1 MKKIAIFVQWL
12 LCAGVE
18 KALLNL
24 SEELVN
30 SGNDVTI
37 YVIQKKGEF
46 INDIPK
52 GVKLKVIPM
61 DEKIRENIPVGGT
74 KITVRN
80 CLAEKKYIKAIKFLV
95 KRKLNNTPFAELEIQ
110 KEKISNLKEK
120 YDIAVNFHLHSP
132 FLVWYFSEKVI
143 ADKKYTWIHND
154 FETTGYKINELKE
167 YLTDIDRFFTVSQKI
182 KNEFVSIFPEYKN
195 KTEFALN
202 IVNDREIK
210 LKANEFYPK
219 EFENCKS
226 IKLLT
231 VGRLEEQ
238 KGYDIAIEVCMK
250 LKEEGLQFDWFVLG
264 EGTLRKQ
271 LESEIEK
278 KKIDNCFHLLGVK
291 TNPYP
296 YFKNADIY
304 VQTSKHEGY
313 VTTVTEAKILNKPI
327 VCTDVSG
334 AREQLIDN
342 INGSIAEI
350 NAISVYN
357 KLKELIIDKNKRDTY
372 TETLEQ
378 ESGLNR
384 PNWLKYFE

>member
-1 MKKIAIFVQWL
+1 MKKITFFVQWL

-30 SGNDVTI
+30 NGNDVTI

-46 INDIPK
+46 INNIPK
-52 GVKLKVIPM
+52 GVKLKAIPM
-61 DEKIRENIPVGGT
+61 DEKIRETIPVGGT
-74 KITVRN
+74 KVTVRN
-80 CLAEKKYIKAIKFLV
+80 CLAEKKYIKAIKFLA

-110 KEKISNLKEK
+110 KDKIPNLKEK
-120 YDIAVNFHLHSP
+120 YDIAVNFHMHSP

-143 ADKKYTWIHND
+143 ADKKYAWIHND

-167 YLTDIDRFFTVSQKI
+167 YLTDIDCFFAVSQKI
-182 KNEFVSIFPEYKN
+182 ENEFVSIFPEYKN

-231 VGRLEEQ
+231 IGRLEEQ
-238 KGYDIAIEVCMK
+238 KGYDIAIEVCKK

-264 EGTLRKQ
+264 DGTLRKQ

-278 KKIDNCFHLLGVK
+278 KKIENCFHLLGVK

-296 YFKNADIY
+296 YFKNTDIY

-350 NAISVYN
+350 NATSVYN

-384 PNWLKYFE
+384 PNWLKCFE

>member
-1 MKKIAIFVQWL
+1 MKKIAFFVQWL

-167 YLTDIDRFFTVSQKI
+167 YLTDIDRFFAVSQKI
-182 KNEFVSIFPEYKN
+182 ENEFVSIFPEYKN

-231 VGRLEEQ
+231 IGRLEEQ
-238 KGYDIAIEVCMK
+238 KGYDIAIEVCKK

-278 KKIDNCFHLLGVK
+278 KQIEDYFHLLGVK

-296 YFKNADIY
+296 YFKNASIY

-334 AREQLIDN
+334 VREQLIDN

-350 NAISVYN
+350 NATSVYN

>member
-1 MKKIAIFVQWL
+1 MKKIAFFVQWL

-372 TETLEQ
+372 METLEQ

>member
-1 MKKIAIFVQWL
+1 MKKIAFFVQWL

-143 ADKKYTWIHND
+143 ADKKYAWIHND

-182 KNEFVSIFPEYKN
+182 ENEFVSIFPEYKN

-202 IVNDREIK
+202 IVNDREIN

-238 KGYDIAIEVCMK
+238 KGYDIAIEVCKK

-278 KKIDNCFHLLGVK
+278 KKIEDCFHFLGVK

-334 AREQLIDN
+334 VREQLIDN

>member
-1 MKKIAIFVQWL
+1 MKKIAFFVQWL

>member
-1 MKKIAIFVQWL
+1 MKKITFFVQWL

-30 SGNDVTI
+30 NGNDVTI

-46 INDIPK
+46 INNIPK
-52 GVKLKVIPM
+52 GVKLKAIPM
-61 DEKIRENIPVGGT
+61 DEKIRETIPVGGT
-74 KITVRN
+74 KVTVRN
-80 CLAEKKYIKAIKFLV
+80 CLAEKKYIKAIKFLA

-110 KEKISNLKEK
+110 KDKIPNLKEK
-120 YDIAVNFHLHSP
+120 YDIAVNFHMHSP

-143 ADKKYTWIHND
+143 ADKKYAWIHND

-167 YLTDIDRFFTVSQKI
+167 YLTDIDCFFAVSQKI
-182 KNEFVSIFPEYKN
+182 ENEFVSIFPEYKN

-210 LKANEFYPK
+210 SKANEFYPK

-238 KGYDIAIEVCMK
+238 KGYDIAIEVCKK

-264 EGTLRKQ
+264 DGTLRKQ

-278 KKIDNCFHLLGVK
+278 KKIENCFHLLGVK

-296 YFKNADIY
+296 YFKNTDIY

-342 INGSIAEI
+342 INGSITEI
-350 NAISVYN
+350 NANSVYN

-384 PNWLKYFE
+384 PNWLKCFE

>member
-1 MKKIAIFVQWL
+1 MRKIAFFVQVM

-30 SGNDVTI
+30 NGNDVTI
-37 YVIQKKGEF
+37 YVIQKKGEL
-46 INDIPK
+46 INNIPK
-52 GVKLKVIPM
+52 NVKLKAIPM
-61 DEKIRENIPVGGT
+61 DEKIRETIPVGGT
-74 KITVRN
+74 KVTVRN
-80 CLAEKKYIKAIKFLV
+80 CLVEKKYIKAIQFLV
-95 KRKLNNTPFAELEIQ
+95 KRKLNNTSFAELEIQ
-110 KEKISNLKEK
+110 KDKIPNLKEK
-120 YDIAVNFHLHSP
+120 YDIAVNFHMHSP

-167 YLTDIDRFFTVSQKI
+167 YLTDIDRFFAVSQKI
-182 KNEFVSIFPEYKN
+182 ENEFVSIFPEYKN
-195 KTEFALN
+195 ITEFALN
-202 IVNDREIK
+202 IVNDREIQ

-219 EFENCKS
+219 EFENCKF

-238 KGYDIAIEVCMK
+238 KGYDIAIEVCKK

-278 KKIDNCFHLLGVK
+278 NKIENCFHLLGVK

-296 YFKNADIY
+296 YFKNTDIY

-350 NAISVYN
+350 NVNSVYN
-357 KLKELIIDKNKRDTY
+357 KLKELMIDKNKRDTY
-372 TETLEQ
+372 TKTLQQ
-378 ESGLNR
+378 ESGLNK

>member
-1 MKKIAIFVQWL
+1 MKKIAFFVQWL

-143 ADKKYTWIHND
+143 ADKKYAWIHND

-182 KNEFVSIFPEYKN
+182 ENEFVSIFPEYKN

-231 VGRLEEQ
+231 IGRLEEQ
-238 KGYDIAIEVCMK
+238 KGYDIAIEVCKK

-278 KKIDNCFHLLGVK
+278 KQIEDYFHLLGVK

-296 YFKNADIY
+296 YFKNASIY

-334 AREQLIDN
+334 VREQLIDN

>member
-1 MKKIAIFVQWL
+1 MKKIAFFVQWL

-143 ADKKYTWIHND
+143 ADKKYAWIHND

-182 KNEFVSIFPEYKN
+182 ENEFVSIFPEYKN

-231 VGRLEEQ
+231 IGRLEEQ
-238 KGYDIAIEVCMK
+238 KGYDIAIEVCKK

-278 KKIDNCFHLLGVK
+278 KQIEDYFHLLGVK

-296 YFKNADIY
+296 YFKNASIY

-350 NAISVYN
+350 NATSVYN